1 MTTTAVD
8 LDPVA
13 GLRAEVGALVAQ
25 DATEWT
31 LGQLE
36 AALPEMFTLANQ
48 LFATQLKMIAAF
60 DAYGG
65 AHLLGHRNTGDWLAQ
80 QALISKGRAGWLVHA
95 ARAVR
100 DELPATEKAL
110 QDGEIGEDHLRAIR
124 RVRRV
129 FGPELTAALEQRIV
143 EVASHNDPTL
153 TRRFV
158 DAIIQQYAPE
168 ASDDEAEC
176 QREKRYVHLSESMD
190 GWWHL
195 DGLLDAASGAEVAAA
210 LEVFAQS
217 AGRDDRRNLG
227 ARRCDALAEIA
238 GRALD
243 ETDRPTGL
251 GHITLNLTPD
261 QLASGIGVSWP
272 SGVLATRTDVAERS
286 CSAEATLV
294 VGLPTD
300 EVHWQPLAVGF
311 ARRYASKAQRAALA
325 ARDGATCVHPG
336 CSVPAHRCIAHH
348 IRHWGQG
355 GPTDLS
361 NLVLVCR
368 YHHRRIHLGRLLL
381 VLTMDGRFTTEQ
393 PLTRPP

>member
-1 MTTTAVD
+1 MTTTVVD

-60 DAYGG
+60 DAFGG
-65 AHLLGHRNTGDWLAQ
+65 GQLLGHRNTGDWLAQ

-143 EVASHNDPTL
+143 DVASHNDPTL

-158 DAIIQQYAPE
+158 DAIIQQYSPE

-190 GWWHL
+190 GWWHV

-217 AGRDDRRNLG
+217 TGRDDRRNLG

-251 GHITLNLTPD
+251 GHITLTLTPD

-272 SGVLATRTDVAERS
+272 SGCSPRARTSPRGRAAPRRPWLWVCRLMRFIGSRWRLDLPGVTRPKP
-286 CSAEATLV
+286 SA
-294 VGLPTD
+294 LP
-300 EVHWQPLAVGF
+300 WPLAMAPPVCIPGARSRHTAASPTTYGTGVKVVLLTCRIWFSSVDITTVGF
-311 ARRYASKAQRAALA
+311 TWVGFYWS
-325 ARDGATCVHPG
+325 
-336 CSVPAHRCIAHH
+336 
-348 IRHWGQG
+348 
-355 GPTDLS
+355 
-361 NLVLVCR
+361 
-368 YHHRRIHLGRLLL
+368 
-381 VLTMDGRFTTEQ
+381 
-393 PLTRPP
+393 